1 MRRLGV
7 PAFSVAHGSATGLSP
22 SPPHLSLR
30 SGVPL
35 CGHHPLFLET
45 FVLFH
50 ICWLLVPWLPH
61 SAGDCP
67 SAPRN
72 RRGPGSS
79 VPWGPPVLVP
89 LPDLLGARPQPLD
102 SGQPSLL
109 DPPSLPLY
117 LVFPALPILGKP
129 V

>member
-35 CGHHPLFLET
+35 WASPPVFWKPLSFSTSAGSLSLGSLILLATAPLHPGIGVGLGPRFPGA
-45 FVLFH
+45 H
-50 ICWLLVPWLPH
+50 QCWSRRQICWVPDHSHLTLDNPPCLTLLPW
-61 SAGDCP
+61 
-67 SAPRN
+67 
-72 RRGPGSS
+72 
-79 VPWGPPVLVP
+79 
-89 LPDLLGARPQPLD
+89 
-102 SGQPSLL
+102 
-109 DPPSLPLY
+109 PLY